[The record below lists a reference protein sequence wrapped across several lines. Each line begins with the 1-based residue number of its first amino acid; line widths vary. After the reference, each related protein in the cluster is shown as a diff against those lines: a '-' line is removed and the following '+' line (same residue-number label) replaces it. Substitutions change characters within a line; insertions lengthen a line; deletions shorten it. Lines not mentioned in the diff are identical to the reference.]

1 MKFDKETEKLLE
13 GLMDLAIEDP
23 DVPEYHKV
31 DMRITRQ
38 VGRLKNK
45 IVRLTQFADMKFDAD
60 EAKKCYPRKK
70 ALLEYLQL
78 MEVGIDQFVA
88 QMEKEGGGL

>member
-13 GLMDLAIEDP
+13 GLMDLAIADP
-23 DVPEYHKV
+23 DFPEYQKI

-38 VGRLKNK
+38 VGRLTNK
-45 IVRLTQFADMKFDAD
+45 IIGLTQFAGMRFDPD

-70 ALLEYLQL
+70 VLLEYLQL

-88 QMEKEGGGL
+88 QMDKKDGSS